1 MACER
6 FADDLKAH
14 AAGARATP
22 DLGAHL
28 EVCADCRADLARER
42 RVVAAIDRDLA
53 GALRLEPSVE
63 FNARVRE
70 RINEDV
76 GSGFSR
82 ILESVGGWRFAL
94 AAASL
99 ILVAG
104 VLTIIALR
112 TGAPQRQMPGSAVP
126 PANTQASIAPAERP
140 EAPAEHQDG
149 LVAQPPVPV
158 VAGEDGRR
166 SALAGHRVASA
177 GRLPTTDYRLLRR
190 PKAEPEVLVPPDQRV
205 AIARMLEMIRAGKID
220 ERAFLPPAQSDV
232 AEIPAQ
238 VVAPIVVEELK
249 VPPISIPAA
258 GSTEKRESR

>member
-14 AAGARATP
+14 AAGADATP
-22 DLGAHL
+22 DLRAHL
-28 EVCADCRADLARER
+28 ETCDHCRGHLAREQR
-42 RVVAAIDRDLA
+42 LVAGIERDLA

-70 RINEDV
+70 RIAAQRAPGWWV
-76 GSGFSR
+76 P
-82 ILESVGGWRFAL
+82 GWRLAL
-94 AAASL
+94 GAASL
-99 ILVAG
+99 VLVAG
-104 VLTIIALR
+104 VLTMIALR
-112 TGAPQRQMPGSAVP
+112 TGAPQRQPRSVAPSA
-126 PANTQASIAPAERP
+126 ATQVSIAPAQRQ
-140 EAPAEHQDG
+140 EAPAEHQEG
-149 LVAQPPVPV
+149 LV
-158 VAGEDGRR
+158 
-166 SALAGHRVASA
+166 AGHRVASA
-177 GRLPTTDYRLLRR
+177 GRLPTTDHRLPGS
-190 PKAEPEVLVPPDQRV
+190 PKAEPEVLVPPDQRL

-249 VPPISIPAA
+249 VPPITVPAA